1 MEDVIG
7 FLILLITLIIS
18 VAASAKKQRGQNK
31 TTEQSLENTLDE
43 SAEKRYV
50 LESSAS
56 QTKDEAPASWEQL
69 MGYEE
74 ERGEAEEEETEA
86 EEVEEREEAP
96 AAGEDQK
103 AGQET
108 TTREKERETSP
119 YKETYKTK
127 KRRTVKR
134 SKIQEIK
141 ERFDVEEGIIYSE
154 ILNRKHF

>member
-74 ERGEAEEEETEA
+74 ETGEAEEEETEA
-86 EEVEEREEAP
+86 EEVEGREETP
-96 AAGEDQK
+96 AVKDQK

-108 TTREKERETSP
+108 TTREKERETTP

>member
-74 ERGEAEEEETEA
+74 ETGEAEEDETEA
-86 EEVEEREEAP
+86 EEVEGKEEAP
-96 AAGEDQK
+96 AGEDQK
-103 AGQET
+103 AGEETLAREREGET
-108 TTREKERETSP
+108 TP
-119 YKETYKTK
+119 YKETYTTK

-154 ILNRKHF
+154 ILNKKYF